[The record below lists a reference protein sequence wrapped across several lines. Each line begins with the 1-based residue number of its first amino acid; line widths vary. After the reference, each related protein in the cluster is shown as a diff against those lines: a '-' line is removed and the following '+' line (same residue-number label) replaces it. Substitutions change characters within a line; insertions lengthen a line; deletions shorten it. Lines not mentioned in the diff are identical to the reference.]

1 MLWSGTSVALQIPAG
16 ALADRVSR
24 RLLLGVGCA
33 LRAVGFG
40 LWVVAPSYPG
50 FAAGF
55 VLWAV
60 KSSLT
65 SGTLE
70 SLVYD
75 ELAAVGL
82 TDRYTRLTGRASAA
96 LGAAELVA
104 TAAAGPVLA
113 VGGYRLVGYASVAVC
128 VVQTLVA
135 LSFRDAPRSSAD
147 ADEPGYLAT
156 LRAGVS
162 EVVRRPQLRSLV
174 LVAGLGGLLAIDE
187 YLPLL
192 ARDTGVGVSAIPPLL
207 LVPAL
212 ARIFSSFVVGTGRW
226 RAVAAPM
233 AVCAVLVGGGGL
245 SASVLGLVGVGVG
258 FGCWQLAQLVVE
270 ARVQHAV
277 VGPARATVTSVVEV
291 LGEGSALVVTGVFGL
306 AADWLG
312 LPVLFAADGLCLLA
326 LAGYAALRVGSE
338 PARWNAVKDDE
349 TGSPS
354 NSGEPV

>member
-1 MLWSGTSVALQIPAG
+1 MLWSGASVALQIPAG

-40 LWVVAPSYPG
+40 LWVVVPGYPG

-60 KSSLT
+60 KGSLT

-75 ELAAVGL
+75 ELAAVGR

-104 TAAAGPVLA
+104 TVAAGPVLA

-128 VVQTLVA
+128 IVQTCVA
-135 LSFRDAPRSSAD
+135 LSFPDAPRSMSD
-147 ADEPGYLAT
+147 EDEPGYLAT

-174 LVAGLGGLLAIDE
+174 LVAGLGGLLAVDE

-192 ARDTGVGVSAIPPLL
+192 ARDSGVAASAIPALL

-212 ARIFSSFVVGTGRW
+212 ARIVASAVVGTGRW
-226 RAVAAPM
+226 QAVAVPM
-233 AVCAVLVGGGGL
+233 AVCAVLIGAGGL
-245 SASVLGLVGVGVG
+245 SGSILGLVGVGVG

-291 LGEGSALVVTGVFGL
+291 LGEGTALVVTGAIGL

-312 LPVLFAADGLCLLA
+312 LPVLFAVDGLFLLA
-326 LAGYAALRVGSE
+326 LAAYAALRVRPE
-338 PARWNAVKDDE
+338 PASWNAVKDNE